1 MAIREVSLVRIVELA
16 VLGAALSLMAGCVSP
31 EEQRAADQQTCAGY
45 GFTPGSDAFAH
56 CMMTT
61 AQQRDAQAAADRRAA
76 DARGATDKQAQ
87 AARDQADQDAWDK
100 RTGQG
105 KYSSSSSSPSSSS
118 SSSAPDLG
126 SMNCTTTSNSSGSP
140 NDMTS
145 SSKTVCHN

>member
-1 MAIREVSLVRIVELA
+1 MRVASLSILA
-16 VLGAALSLMAGCVSP
+16 TVVGLLAGCVSP
-31 EEQRAADQQTCAGY
+31 EEQKAMDQQTCAGY
-45 GFTPGSDAFAH
+45 GFTPGTDAFAH

-61 AQQRDAQAAADRRAA
+61 AQQRDAQAAANRRAA
-76 DARGATDKQAQ
+76 DARDAADKQAQ

-105 KYSSSSSSPSSSS
+105 KYSSSSSSPSST
-118 SSSAPDLG
+118 SAPDLG

-145 SSKTVCHN
+145 SPKTVCHN

>member
-1 MAIREVSLVRIVELA
+1 MRIVDLA
-16 VLGAALSLMAGCVSP
+16 VLGAALCLMVGCVSP

-45 GFTPGSDAFAH
+45 GFTPGSDGFAH

-76 DARGATDKQAQ
+76 AARETADKQAQ
-87 AARDQADQDAWDK
+87 AAKDQADQDAWDK

-105 KYSSSSSSPSSSS
+105 KYSSSSSPPSSISP
-118 SSSAPDLG
+118 PDLSG
-126 SMNCTTTSNSSGSP
+126 MNCTTTSNSSGSP
-140 NDMTS
+140 NNMTS

>member
-1 MAIREVSLVRIVELA
+1 VRIMELA
-16 VLGAALSLMAGCVSP
+16 VLGTALFLMAGCVSP
-31 EEQRAADQQTCAGY
+31 EERRASDQQTCAGY
-45 GFTPGSDAFAH
+45 GFTPGTDAFAH

-76 DARGATDKQAQ
+76 EARDAADKQAQ

-118 SSSAPDLG
+118 STSAPDLG
-126 SMNCTTTSNSSGSP
+126 SMNCTITSNSSGTP
-140 NDMTS
+140 NDLTS